1 MRQAT
6 DTRAPGIHTKQPS
19 SLLCPRSCLLGPPE
33 QCLAMPWRQ
42 AMMYGPSL
50 PDFHGRQGPSF
61 MTSAGRAE
69 PSNEA
74 AQGLSGEAE

>member
-1 MRQAT
+1 
-6 DTRAPGIHTKQPS
+6 
-19 SLLCPRSCLLGPPE
+19 
-33 QCLAMPWRQ
+33 
-42 AMMYGPSL
+42 MMYGPSL

>member
-1 MRQAT
+1 
-6 DTRAPGIHTKQPS
+6 
-19 SLLCPRSCLLGPPE
+19 
-33 QCLAMPWRQ
+33 
-42 AMMYGPSL
+42 MMYGPSL

-74 AQGLSGEAE
+74 AQGLSGEAEYNWAQGPAPGAATTVWPHRPPEE

>member
-6 DTRAPGIHTKQPS
+6 DTKAASRPTLPKELP
-19 SLLCPRSCLLGPPE
+19 PGPPE
-33 QCLAMPWRQ
+33 QCLAMPWGQ
-42 AMMYGPSL
+42 SMMYGPSL
-50 PDFHGRQGPSF
+50 PDFHGMQWPSF
-61 MTSAGRAE
+61 ITSAGRAE